1 MWRSP
6 PGDTRFGDFEPS
18 HRIAIYEEEEHG
30 GQMRIVDLV
39 SQSDVLRAL
48 LRDRDALGTFPAL
61 RTVEQLFGRHK
72 DVLCVPSDMPTIAA
86 RRSCLQST
94 SAARVG

>member
-1 MWRSP
+1 MRRSP
-6 PGDTRFGDFEPS
+6 PGDARFGDFEPS
-18 HRIAIYEEEEHG
+18 HRIAIYEEEAG
-30 GQMRIVDLV
+30 GKMRIVDLV

-61 RTVEQLFGRHK
+61 RTVEQLFGRK

-86 RRSCLQST
+86 RCL
-94 SAARVG
+94 A